1 MRKNLLFIHTFWLFV
16 AAFLSTFV
24 YVVFNKVGGVYLY
37 QHTKIFIKTFWPLG
51 LGAIISLIFAI
62 PLGVCPKKK
71 SAKIECAVLEG
82 LIIIACFAIIGVL
95 NANGNIPHVSNVF
108 EKVYYFFMAMG
119 LITYLSILS
128 VVCILKVMFTI
139 VFRNDESSP
148 KYASKIALNLTPALF
163 VGGLLG
169 LLFSAVLKIKKGS
182 IVSLKDYVRLVDKN
196 VLIVIACVCVVILL
210 VHILASIKT
219 KKGLLP
225 LIVDLAGLAC
235 GVVVLYLIKKKV
247 IKPSTDYKYIIE
259 VTKYM
264 LGSYVFALGI
274 LVFSYAVKPFFE
286 YIGSTKSSVVE
297 GENTLIEDA
306 EETETISEE
315 NEDEVEEETEDD
327 LVTETEE
334 KEVEEVSDEEIDSL
348 KEELAKANQEIDEL
362 NKKLE
367 EHIASNVHIN
377 VNARTNTSNSFTTEN
392 LTDKSHYETVLK
404 TTVTRGFKAKLILAD
419 DAIKQTYSDLLNI
432 PFKYK
437 RGNVR
442 HAFAK
447 DTIVLGRTKV
457 AVLKMSP
464 SSKAMYL
471 YINLPASYL
480 EISKYHLK
488 DYSEKT
494 KSLAATPYRLRIKSE
509 RSMKYALELLEA
521 AYNELGAEAYK
532 VERPTKDFTEDL
544 GPQTEDQMIE
554 NGLVKR
560 KVVEETYLVEPV
572 FAEEEINDEQKNQNL
587 SSKPLENEVSEDE
600 EIDEE
605 DDENEDSEEE

>member
-24 YVVFNKVGGVYLY
+24 YVVLNKVGGVYLY
-37 QHTKIFIKTFWPLG
+37 QHTKMFIKTFWPLV

-82 LIIIACFAIIGVL
+82 LIIIACFATIGVL

-108 EKVYYFFMAMG
+108 EKVYYFFMATG

-139 VFRNDESSP
+139 IFRNDESSP

-182 IVSLKDYVRLVDKN
+182 IASLKDYVRLVDKN

-210 VHILASIKT
+210 VHILASLKT

-225 LIVDLAGLAC
+225 LIIDLVGLAC
-235 GVVVLYLIKKKV
+235 GVVVLYLIKKKI
-247 IKPSTDYKYIIE
+247 IKPSADYKYIIE

-286 YIGSTKSSVVE
+286 YIGSTKSSVTE
-297 GENTLIEDA
+297 DEKTLIEDA
-306 EETETISEE
+306 EEELI
-315 NEDEVEEETEDD
+315 EDAEEETEDS

-334 KEVEEVSDEEIDSL
+334 KEVEEVSDEEINSL

-377 VNARTNTSNSFTTEN
+377 VNSRTNASNSFTTDN
-392 LTDKSHYETVLK
+392 LTDKSHYETILK
-404 TTVTRGFKAKLILAD
+404 TTVTRGFKAKLITAD
-419 DAIKQTYSDLLNI
+419 DSIKQTYSDLLNI
-432 PFKYK
+432 PFKFK

-572 FAEEEINDEQKNQNL
+572 FAEEEINNEQKTHTL
-587 SSKPLENEVSEDE
+587 SNKTLENEDSEDE
-600 EIDEE
+600 EIDDE
-605 DDENEDSEEE
+605 DDQNEDSEEE